1 MGLKDWNPI
10 KAMGI
15 GEKKEISASD
25 LTKTML
31 LFERLGIDYQIKI
44 DFHNETTEISV
55 EAKELNRVPP
65 WHSFYV
71 TFIFDSIG
79 RFRKIGVYE

>member
-15 GEKKEISASD
+15 GEKKSD

-31 LFERLGIDYQIKI
+31 LLERLGIKYERKTDL
-44 DFHNETTEISV
+44 HNETTEISV
-55 EAKELNRVPP
+55 EAKELNRDPP
-65 WHSFYV
+65 WHLFYV
-71 TFIFDSIG
+71 TFIFDSMG